1 MILDIP
7 SLHVT
12 TCLWRQSHV
21 FMNLLSSLTPP
32 KFIQGIDTGLKRTR
46 YCQLETELALKPT
59 NVQLF
64 RMALFRSI
72 YDLRHPITPCHNL
85 SLETITCFYE

>member
-1 MILDIP
+1 MKDLFRGSP
-7 SLHVT
+7 
-12 TCLWRQSHV
+12 
-21 FMNLLSSLTPP
+21 FNA
-32 KFIQGIDTGLKRTR
+32 
-46 YCQLETELALKPT
+46 YCVNSTPT